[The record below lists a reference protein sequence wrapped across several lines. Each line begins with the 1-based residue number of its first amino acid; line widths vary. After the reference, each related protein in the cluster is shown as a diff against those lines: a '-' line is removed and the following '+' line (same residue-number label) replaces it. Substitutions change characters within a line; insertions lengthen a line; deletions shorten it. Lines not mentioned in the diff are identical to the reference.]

1 MGFSHGCVSPQFQS
15 IDETFKFMI
24 VVGLDYDKVLTNI
37 VLCAIY
43 ISAKSFPAKSQFFAF
58 TYQAF
63 TKVKACATTFGLA
76 RMLTPKIPFTEA
88 LDTGTFTLRPYWK
101 VCLLR
106 GQFSFIR
113 IHGARPR

>member
-1 MGFSHGCVSPQFQS
+1 
-15 IDETFKFMI
+15 MI
-24 VVGLDYDKVLTNI
+24 VVGLDYDKVLKNI
-37 VLCAIY
+37 VLFAIY
-43 ISAKSFPAKSQFFAF
+43 ISAKPFPAKSQSLFAF

-88 LDTGTFTLRPYWK
+88 LDTGTFTLRTDWK
-101 VCLLR
+101 VCLLH